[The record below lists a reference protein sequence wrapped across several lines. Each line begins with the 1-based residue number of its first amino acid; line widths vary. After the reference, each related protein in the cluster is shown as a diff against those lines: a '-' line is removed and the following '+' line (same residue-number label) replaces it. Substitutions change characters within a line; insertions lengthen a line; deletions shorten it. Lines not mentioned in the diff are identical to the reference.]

1 MILRWKEKTY
11 HLSATPDGLLGIEDK
26 RGHRVLLRRKPERL
40 QIYEVVPHSRRTQ
53 AMARFYF
60 FKREGIFE
68 AY

>member
-11 HLSATPDGLLGIEDK
+11 RLQETSNGLLGIEEQH
-26 RGHRVLLRRKPERL
+26 GHRVMLRRKPERP

-60 FKREGIFE
+60 FQREGIFE